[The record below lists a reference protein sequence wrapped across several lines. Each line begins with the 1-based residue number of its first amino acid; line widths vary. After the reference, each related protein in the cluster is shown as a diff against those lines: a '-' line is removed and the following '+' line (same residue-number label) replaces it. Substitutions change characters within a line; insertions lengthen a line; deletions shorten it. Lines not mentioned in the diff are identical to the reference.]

1 MITDPAM
8 STALLALTLSGFVV
22 GVGASRAAR
31 GELGLYDAA
40 VLILA
45 AWGMWLSVQQILAS
59 TC

>member
-1 MITDPAM
+1 M
-8 STALLALTLSGFVV
+8 STALLALILSGFVC

-45 AWGMWLSVQQILAS
+45 AWGAWLSIQQIMAS